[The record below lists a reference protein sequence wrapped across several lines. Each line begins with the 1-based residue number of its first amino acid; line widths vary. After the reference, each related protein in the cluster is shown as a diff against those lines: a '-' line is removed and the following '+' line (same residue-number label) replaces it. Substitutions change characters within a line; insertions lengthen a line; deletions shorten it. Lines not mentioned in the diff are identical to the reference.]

1 MEREI
6 ETKIIISQ
14 GDIKVDYNNDLWLI
28 MGWNRDSREH
38 KSLTNVLRT
47 IYGTHG
53 ELYKKVGFE
62 DKEHE
67 CHPTDNDF
75 NGNDCFGFEKF
86 LKKVDHDLLKETITK
101 DLQKFINDRV
111 KVLKVKI
118 PEYSIVEAP
127 ESLITIEEF
136 NEYAIENSITRME
149 LETYNKPI
157 YPEPKEWILMTGD
170 KTYTVEFKEIVE
182 NNPLDAYKS
191 QLYEQFQIQTKNIR
205 KKYKELI
212 NKEKDRMN
220 KKLLQLLRLTS
231 KYKIEDGKICIGDI
245 YADKALY
252 DGILYELDREYPIYD
267 IRIEINDYIYNYHI
281 SCSHH
286 EHPNAAIAKNDDE
299 RYEVCIGQLEGA
311 PLADVLEQIENTLK
325 IVNLNSAYES
335 DITDHLIQQIKDH
348 ELKKA
353 EKILWNTEENKD
365 NEEDQESVWRSE

>member
-1 MEREI
+1 MEREV
-6 ETKIIISQ
+6 ETKIII
-14 GDIKVDYNNDLWLI
+14 GPNIKVTYNDDIWLI
-28 MGWNRDSREH
+28 MGWNRNSREP
-38 KSLTNVLRT
+38 KSLTNVLKT
-47 IYGTHG
+47 IYGSHG
-53 ELYKKVGFE
+53 GLYKKVGFE
-62 DKEHE
+62 DKEDKY
-67 CHPTDNDF
+67 HPTDDEF
-75 NGNDCFGFEKF
+75 NANYCHGFEKF
-86 LKKVDHDLLKETITK
+86 LEKVDHDLLKETITK
-101 DLQKFINDRV
+101 DLQKFIEDKI

-118 PEYSIVEAP
+118 PEYSIVEPP
-127 ESLITIEEF
+127 ESLITIEEIS
-136 NEYAIENSITRME
+136 EYAIENSITRMK
-149 LETYNKPI
+149 LVTYDKPR
-157 YPEPKEWILMTGD
+157 YPEPKEWILITGD

-212 NKEKDRMN
+212 DKEKDRMN
-220 KKLLQLLRLTS
+220 KKLLQLLRITS

-252 DGILYELDREYPIYD
+252 DGILYELDRECPIYD

-299 RYEVCIGQLEGA
+299 RYEVCIGELEGA